1 MTKADSPIRTNCL
14 YAYALLVPGR
24 QPFYLPSTMKPENI
38 GSTRNVELDQSPGSE
53 ETFVVGDG
61 ARKVEPLRLSGAI
74 FAANFKTRTEDAAR
88 LWLQDVER
96 AVRTCTKVQRG
107 QSVYRDV
114 HPVGYMQANPG
125 RTPLEWTLT
134 LHLFPTGP
142 SWRQVGGDQETP
154 F

>member
-1 MTKADSPIRTNCL
+1 MIEVNRL
-14 YAYALLVPGR
+14 YAYALLVPGH
-24 QPFYLPSTMKPENI
+24 QPFYLPLTMRPESI
-38 GSTRNVELDQSPGSE
+38 GAARNVELDQSPGTE

-61 ARKVEPLRLSGAI
+61 ARKVEPLRLSGDVC
-74 FAANFKTRTEDAAR
+74 AAHFKTRTEDAAR
-88 LWLQDVER
+88 LWLQEVER

-114 HPVGYMQANPG
+114 HPVGYMQATPG
-125 RTPLEWTLT
+125 RTPLAWTLT

-142 SWRQVGGDQETP
+142 SWRQVGSDQELP